1 MLTLSNSCS
10 KRLLSLLLGYL
21 ATWLLGCFANA
32 QELNINTDLQT
43 QTIYDNAVYNQNT
56 NAHSSIKPFRYND
69 FNEQLIDSI
78 KQSLEKNIV
87 FKKNRFLTTHA
98 AHFATPKSL
107 FFLDPLFNYT
117 NYTKLKSKTNGYEAS
132 IGVRV
137 GFSIVKK
144 IGGEINILFSNSK
157 FPDYINQKIQQT
169 NVVPG
174 QGYAH
179 AMSNGG
185 YRYFTGSGY
194 ISYTPSKHFNV
205 QLGHDKQ
212 FIGDGYRTLLLGN
225 TANNYDFLKIT
236 TTVWKI
242 KYINLYTKFREV
254 GTSAGDRNK
263 YHVKFGTF
271 HYLDIPLLK
280 RVSIGLFESIIW
292 NSKDSTSDR
301 GFDVSYLNPIIFFR
315 PVEFSIGSPDNVLL
329 GFNLK
334 VRHFGKNF
342 LYGQLMLDE
351 FLLSEIRA
359 KAGWW
364 GNKQAFQ
371 VGLKGFDLFGIK
383 DLYYQG
389 EFNFIRPYTYTHVT
403 LETNYGHFNEPL
415 AHPGGANLMEGIG
428 IIRYRFN
435 KFFVEGKMVYSVYG
449 SDGNDSISYGQDV
462 FKSYLLRPSEYGHT
476 TLQGVR
482 NTMIYTELKMS
493 YLLNPAMNLRLE
505 GGITIRRHSVAD
517 VPNNGVYI
525 FVGIRTSLMNN
536 YYDY

>member
-1 MLTLSNSCS
+1 MLPFLNNYYKKVLFTQLCS
-10 KRLLSLLLGYL
+10 YL
-21 ATWLLGCFANA
+21 AMWLCGCIANA

-43 QTIYDNAVYNQNT
+43 QTIYDNVVYNQNT
-56 NAHSSIKPFRYND
+56 NAHSSIKPFRYTD
-69 FNEQLIDSI
+69 FSEQLIDSI
-78 KQSLEKNIV
+78 RQSLEKNIV
-87 FKKNRFLTTHA
+87 FKKNKFLTTHA

-132 IGVRV
+132 IGLRV
-137 GFSIVKK
+137 GLSIVKK

-174 QGYAH
+174 QGYAY

-280 RVSIGLFESIIW
+280 RVSIGLFESII
-292 NSKDSTSDR
+292 SLYRPAS
-301 GFDVSYLNPIIFFR
+301 LIIIMF
-315 PVEFSIGSPDNVLL
+315 
-329 GFNLK
+329 
-334 VRHFGKNF
+334 
-342 LYGQLMLDE
+342 
-351 FLLSEIRA
+351 
-359 KAGWW
+359 
-364 GNKQAFQ
+364 
-371 VGLKGFDLFGIK
+371 
-383 DLYYQG
+383 
-389 EFNFIRPYTYTHVT
+389 
-403 LETNYGHFNEPL
+403 
-415 AHPGGANLMEGIG
+415 
-428 IIRYRFN
+428 
-435 KFFVEGKMVYSVYG
+435 
-449 SDGNDSISYGQDV
+449 
-462 FKSYLLRPSEYGHT
+462 
-476 TLQGVR
+476 
-482 NTMIYTELKMS
+482 
-493 YLLNPAMNLRLE
+493 
-505 GGITIRRHSVAD
+505 
-517 VPNNGVYI
+517 
-525 FVGIRTSLMNN
+525 
-536 YYDY
+536 